1 MSTTIPSTY
10 FFNVNDIIVSNTY
23 KYWVTEWCK
32 WFYGKESEEKE
43 LQSECFGDV
52 CFIGTKL
59 TVPNEHAIF
68 NSYNEIQESNNKAI
82 LVNCGKWT
90 SIGLKY
96 VHKDEDLIKLAKN
109 RMDTLDEYR
118 VSFNG
123 VSVQPERCRSDV
135 FRLKVNRFID
145 EHEDPVLGRVP
156 KIVKG
161 KYNAVI
167 DGYWLFLKPA
177 VDIEKCTINSF
188 TTCKTGVLSLR
199 VNHEIVL
206 K

>member
-1 MSTTIPSTY
+1 MSSTIPSNI
-10 FFNVNDIIVSNTY
+10 FFSVNDFIFGHPY
-23 KYWVTEWCK
+23 KYWVEQWCK
-32 WFYGKESEEKE
+32 WFYGKRSEEDE
-43 LQSECFGDV
+43 LQSEVVDGVYFL
-52 CFIGTKL
+52 GTKL
-59 TVPNEHAIF
+59 TVPNEHALF
-68 NSYNEIQESNNKAI
+68 EAQDNADSNKPI

-96 VHKDEDLIKLAKN
+96 VHKDEDLIKLAKD
-109 RMDTLDEYR
+109 RMDTLDEYS

-123 VSVQPERCRSDV
+123 VRVEPERCRSDV
-135 FRLKVNRFID
+135 FRLNVNRFID
-145 EHEDPVLGRVP
+145 EHEDPVLGKVP

-167 DGYWLFLKPA
+167 DGYWLFLKPV
-177 VDIEKCTINSF
+177 VDIKKCTINSF

-199 VNHEIVL
+199 VNHEIAL